1 MRSTSLQLIGRNA
14 AEPRLPDPP
23 AAGLEGAP
31 FKRSAYVSMDSRN
44 GFVRLTAAFIG
55 RDRPTHSTGTRTI
68 IISACRRD
76 TSGNS
81 QCVGTALK
89 SYRRLYWP

>member
-55 RDRPTHSTGTRTI
+55 RDRPTHSTGARPHPI
-68 IISACRRD
+68 G
-76 TSGNS
+76 TSGRHTSLGHAWNPLPS
-81 QCVGTALK
+81 CGT
-89 SYRRLYWP
+89 